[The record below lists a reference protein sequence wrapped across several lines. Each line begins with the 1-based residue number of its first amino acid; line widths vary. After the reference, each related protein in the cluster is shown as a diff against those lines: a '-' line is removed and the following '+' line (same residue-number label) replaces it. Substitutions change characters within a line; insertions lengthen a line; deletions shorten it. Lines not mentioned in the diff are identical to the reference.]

1 MFTPADI
8 RSPLLLIK
16 SKKLSEQP
24 GMVLLGSPPRW
35 HKLNPGDEVPKDV
48 HHALHKKGEI
58 AAATKLSKD
67 PEFQKLSPEEQVA
80 KVQAHAK
87 EVQDKNTASSKVAT
101 WKKKILS
108 GQAPQPLE
116 WKSFFALPRDKQ
128 NALFAELKADPETAA
143 KLDEAMAKFRMEA
156 VKNIQEKAAE
166 PEKTVEPEKV
176 EPVKK
181 PDEEPKP
188 EPVKAENPEPAKAD
202 PTEKPTK
209 AGEADKPE
217 ANDSPSQSA
226 AALVEEYEKANFSPE
241 KKEAIRKKVS
251 GLSADVQVEFVKRLN
266 QKSKGK
272 LYEYEPK
279 APDDAAK
286 ESHASLMQW
295 FKDRAKSLGLS
306 EKQYSATHEFG
317 FMVEPILSALFKPV
331 QEAYD
336 RKHTKFAS
344 EKMKELKDA
353 GLKVGDTVERYLSG
367 AFLQT
372 QKYSGTIAVKKGVP
386 VVKLDMDMPVAG
398 KGGKVQYLKTVSWDS
413 TWKLPGQLSDQEQYI
428 ADLLDG
434 KGDHYEVMAAK
445 KHASKEYWD
454 TWSTPWRIAGIKD
467 LAKKLKDAGANQDK
481 AQEADKK
488 PDIEAD
494 KKPADPDEYEA
505 KIQEY
510 ATGATYKQKAYK
522 ILSKDPDWQKLSAK
536 DKFEE
541 LHNWYLMEQEKASLS
556 GAMAKFKAAL
566 LSGKAPTKALVEKF
580 NGLSKDDQAKVL
592 KPVFE
597 QKDKAEIGKLL
608 EQAGAGNAP
617 KAESQ
622 KASETDSPKD
632 GDTKQG
638 ADGLLVFKNGRWHK
652 QGEPEKAEQP
662 KAKLDKKL
670 TAKAA
675 EALAYELG
683 KKAHAAGH
691 SAPATDDDLLKL
703 LGQLSDA
710 GVSTS
715 AAQKAWYKGKTDAML
730 AAPVPGWTDSENQ
743 ELAQAM
749 GGESPAEAQTGKG
762 TAWVTALAAGK
773 KPDADIDNAIVT
785 MPEERQQ
792 ELFTKAAA
800 SWAKTQELDAD
811 ENGVALGKLV
821 LSDVMNDREHHEGD
835 IKTINGVSYI
845 LQNGRWH
852 RVQKSTDYGPQQKLE
867 AMQALGSSDLMDEI
881 DSGKISAKTDK
892 LLDVMGPEAKASF
905 YNWVATYKDYG
916 FTVYRKAAVCAAYG
930 HPNEVLLKDG
940 TWVPFDPAMTTT
952 SLAVPSDIHLQ
963 AVKEATL
970 AAQNE
975 PSTGPENPDT
985 PQSFGHGTVTFVGP
999 SKLHDLLAGKGWN
1012 VSDGPNFKHTFLK
1025 NMLDWSISQSKDDYN
1040 DWKQSM
1046 FYLHDMFP
1054 VGATVKFDDSG
1065 KATWKVIQGE
1075 KGVTFKNVLT
1085 GEIQNYKNK
1094 EDVAQLMGVLW
1105 NVNPTVIPPGHPAG
1119 KTIRDPVSDTVK
1131 VDSPEINVNGISY
1144 KKVDD
1149 VWQFK
1154 NSHGDWVAP
1163 QFSEEAISTLE
1174 SKLAEMASGQPQGTV
1189 KIDGYPN
1196 VNFKKVDGEWKVVL
1210 EDGGLY
1216 PAGPVATGMLEKQYG
1231 AKSSDSSIITMD
1243 LPFVGETN
1251 YKKING
1257 VWMTE
1262 DQKGNPDAGWHAI
1275 NQDGGIVKDLE
1286 DKLKAS
1292 QGDSY
1297 DVMQHPAVKDYIEML
1312 SHSVNPTSG
1321 QTISL
1326 NSAIG
1331 DNGTKAHDEVI
1342 KQAAKE
1348 YAKLHNLKDNDP
1360 DDQALALDIVS
1371 ALAYG
1376 DQGPQE
1382 GDTKTK
1388 NGHTYQ
1394 LINGRWHRVDKDQDT
1409 VTLPGHHGAK
1419 FKNIDGVWKAVM
1431 DDKLYNVNETTKN
1444 QLNEKY
1450 GSGSPGL
1457 SEVDKGQ
1464 GEDTVKKPA
1473 ETVSPLDAIKPPHQ
1487 AIDDSN
1493 LSPIQKEKLKEQLEN
1508 LKTAAQQDGISA
1520 FKGVVKHMTKSGKTH
1535 VKIPNVYKIIVHDNK
1550 DWNKPWSNELLQYIQ
1565 DLKAATELAS
1575 GKKPKKAAT
1584 KKTSTASAPSKP
1596 VSLASKTEAIDDWKQ
1611 VGGQGGYNPGGTYQ
1625 DANGEEWYCK
1635 FPEGGDAVV
1644 KNELLAVQLYKA
1656 AGLTVPDVK
1665 LVSKNGKIGLGSK
1678 ILKGAVEDKEW
1689 LKNGGGPGVMEGFA
1703 IDAWLANWDTV
1714 GNNPAAGKG
1723 FDNILKMPD
1732 GSAARI
1738 DAGGAMLYGGA
1749 GSLKGDKFGDV
1760 VTEMETLRD
1769 ASKNP
1774 NTAKVF
1780 GQMTAADI
1788 KASVEKLALLSDVK
1802 IGTAVMLNGP
1812 GSIHD
1817 RIALFKKLLAR
1828 KASILSKFPDLRPK
1842 AKEAV
1847 FDPDKIHTPPNFLN
1861 WGESGKSGPATLH
1874 DKNVANQEGVN
1885 KLFEVA
1891 KQTGDI
1897 EAIKAVQFPFI
1908 DKDGKVTH
1916 YVSAL
1921 DHPSQWVSG
1930 YATQMVNEINNQMSP
1945 EQLSSLEF
1953 EDGAHPL
1960 SVLSAMFPA
1969 VDPGTFTDKIGN
1981 YCNLGYVGTF
1991 DKQDL
1996 GLPPDKTYKS
2006 GALTESTYAEAAKD
2020 AWKKMPAYQ
2029 QQAVQSYTGSGYGSM
2044 NGGLWKGNPSGSAK
2058 AAKEALQTLSHPI
2071 ESGTVLSR
2079 RIALHGEELDK
2090 LVGGNGKPSS
2100 EGKILMEPA
2109 IQSTSINPG
2118 VWTGGKNV
2126 SYRMTVGPGVKG
2138 LYVGYGSKPGG
2149 GAISVNASEQEILLP
2164 PDTKMLV
2171 QKITKTTTGTPDGF
2185 GGHGAQ
2191 YVIEVVILPN

>member
-16 SKKLSEQP
+16 SKKISEQP
-24 GMVLLGSPPRW
+24 GMVLMGHPARW
-35 HKLNPGDEVPKDV
+35 RKLNPDDEVPKDV

-67 PEFQKLSPEEQVA
+67 PEFQKLSPKEQVA

-128 NALFAELKADPETAA
+128 NALFAELKSNPETAA
-143 KLDEAMAKFRMEA
+143 VLDEAMVKFRMEA
-156 VKNIQEKAAE
+156 VKHMQEQK
-166 PEKTVEPEKV
+166 VEPEQATEKA
-176 EPVKK
+176 EPVKA
-181 PDEEPKP
+181 EEPKP
-188 EPVKAENPEPAKAD
+188 EPEKPAKPEPAKTDEPEKAEPVKAED
-202 PTEKPTK
+202 PAKPEPV
-209 AGEADKPE
+209 AEDKP
-217 ANDSPSQSA
+217 
-226 AALVEEYEKANFSPE
+226 
-241 KKEAIRKKVS
+241 
-251 GLSADVQVEFVKRLN
+251 
-266 QKSKGK
+266 
-272 LYEYEPK
+272 
-279 APDDAAK
+279 APA
-286 ESHASLMQW
+286 
-295 FKDRAKSLGLS
+295 
-306 EKQYSATHEFG
+306 
-317 FMVEPILSALFKPV
+317 KPV
-331 QEAYD
+331 EA
-336 RKHTKFAS
+336 K
-344 EKMKELKDA
+344 
-353 GLKVGDTVERYLSG
+353 
-367 AFLQT
+367 
-372 QKYSGTIAVKKGVP
+372 
-386 VVKLDMDMPVAG
+386 
-398 KGGKVQYLKTVSWDS
+398 
-413 TWKLPGQLSDQEQYI
+413 
-428 ADLLDG
+428 
-434 KGDHYEVMAAK
+434 
-445 KHASKEYWD
+445 
-454 TWSTPWRIAGIKD
+454 
-467 LAKKLKDAGANQDK
+467 QDK
-481 AQEADKK
+481 APEADKK

-494 KKPADPDEYEA
+494 QKPAEPDDYDA

-536 DKFEE
+536 DKFEA
-541 LHNWYLMEQEKASLS
+541 LHDQYLMEQEKASLS

-580 NGLSKDDQAKVL
+580 NSLSKDDQAKVL

-617 KAESQ
+617 KPESQ
-622 KASETDSPKD
+622 KASEADSPKD

-652 QGEPEKAEQP
+652 QGEPEKAAKPEPAERVKPAKMVKTRTVEKKTKKTKIKSEPPTLNYWTSKTNAVNHIKINPPVGKKFSEKESADLKGWLESEGYDVKIYDSFIDVFDPAYGSAISNIPSGSALQKEN
-662 KAKLDKKL
+662 KAKESQQAYSEKKKESEDAKSGEYENSPSYAWIESKMGSDFTNTHNKLMLARFLDGVDKQFNGLTSKGWIEPLTQLGYKHKPGDGNDVVFKFLKDSYLKDKTEGKPEPDKKL

-691 SAPATDDDLLKL
+691 LAPATDADLLKL

-715 AAQKAWYKGKTDAML
+715 AAQKAWYKGKTEAML

-749 GGESPAEAQTGKG
+749 GGDAPAETKVGKG

-792 ELFTKAAA
+792 ELFMKAAA
-800 SWAKTQELDAD
+800 SWAKTQELDTD

-867 AMQALGSSDLMDEI
+867 AMQALSQSDVVQEI
-881 DSGKISAKTDK
+881 WDGKISAKTDK
-892 LLDVMGPEAKASF
+892 YLDAMGPDAKATY
-905 YNWVATYKDYG
+905 YNMVAEYAKSSNQ
-916 FTVYRKAAVCAAYG
+916 VYVNGALSALYG
-930 HPNEVLLKDG
+930 HPGEMLSVSG
-940 TWVPFDPAMTTT
+940 SWVPFDSDALSTTY
-952 SLAVPSDIHLQ
+952 AFPYQVREKAI
-963 AVKEATL
+963 KEATL

-985 PQSFGHGTVTFVGP
+985 PQSFGHGTVTFIGP
-999 SKLHDLLAGKGWN
+999 SKLHDLLAGKGWDI
-1012 VSDGPNFKHTFLK
+1012 SQGPNFKHKF
-1025 NMLDWSISQSKDDYN
+1025 MSGSIMDWSISQSKDDYN
-1040 DWKQSM
+1040 DWKQTV
-1046 FYLHDMFP
+1046 FHLHDMFP

-1085 GEIQNYKNK
+1085 GEVQNYKNK

-1119 KTIRDPVSDTVK
+1119 KTLRDPVSDTVK
-1131 VDSPEINVNGISY
+1131 VDSPEIDLYGMTY
-1144 KKVDD
+1144 KKIDD
-1149 VWQFK
+1149 AWHHK
-1154 NSHGDWVAP
+1154 GPHGNW
-1163 QFSEEAISTLE
+1163 I
-1174 SKLAEMASGQPQGTV
+1174 KMAGV
-1189 KIDGYPN
+1189 
-1196 VNFKKVDGEWKVVL
+1196 
-1210 EDGGLY
+1210 
-1216 PAGPVATGMLEKQYG
+1216 GPVIGELEASLADLQPKPWLDEMFKQG
-1231 AKSSDSSIITMD
+1231 ESEGESPVITMD

-1251 YKKING
+1251 YKKVNG

-1292 QGDSY
+1292 QGDGY

-1321 QTISL
+1321 QGSSL
-1326 NSAIG
+1326 HAAIG
-1331 DNGTKAHDEVI
+1331 VDNTKVYDEVI
-1342 KQAAKE
+1342 KQAAKT

-1371 ALAYG
+1371 ELAYG
-1376 DQGPQE
+1376 DKGPQE

-1394 LINGRWHRVDKDQDT
+1394 LINGRWHRVDKDQ
-1409 VTLPGHHGAK
+1409 
-1419 FKNIDGVWKAVM
+1419 KA
-1431 DDKLYNVNETTKN
+1431 DDK
-1444 QLNEKY
+1444 
-1450 GSGSPGL
+1450 
-1457 SEVDKGQ
+1457 
-1464 GEDTVKKPA
+1464 PA
-1473 ETVSPLDAIKPPHQ
+1473 SPLDAIKPPHQ
-1487 AIDDSN
+1487 AIDDSG
-1493 LSPIQKEKLKEQLEN
+1493 LKQMTKDKLKEQLEN
-1508 LKTAAQQDGISA
+1508 LKASAQQDGISA
-1520 FKGVVKHMTKSGKTH
+1520 FKGVVKHMTKSGKTI
-1535 VKIPNVYKIIVHDNK
+1535 VSLPNGYKIHIHDNQAY
-1550 DWNKPWSNELLQYIQ
+1550 NKPWANEVLQYIH

-1596 VSLASKTEAIDDWKQ
+1596 ASLSSKTEAIDDWKQ
-1611 VGGQGGYNPGGTYQ
+1611 VGGQGGYNPGGTYR
-1625 DANGEEWYCK
+1625 DANGDDWYCK

-1732 GSAARI
+1732 GTAARI

-1991 DKQDL
+1991 EKQDL

-2079 RIALHGEELDK
+2079 RIALNWEELDK

-2109 IQSTSINPG
+2109 IQSTSINPS

>member
-24 GMVLLGSPPRW
+24 GMVLMGNPPRW
-35 HKLNPGDEVPKDV
+35 HQLKPDEVVPKDV

-128 NALFAELKADPETAA
+128 NALFAELKTDPETAA

-156 VKNIQEKAAE
+156 VKHMQEQPADKA
-166 PEKTVEPEKV
+166 VEPEKDKQAEKPV
-176 EPVKK
+176 EELK
-181 PDEEPKP
+181 PLDHGELNIPGKTNKINAELDKYKAQQAKQANKTEDKP
-188 EPVKAENPEPAKAD
+188 EPKKPVEAKQEKAQEEDKKPGTVSVSRFQLGKAINFFLAGNGGS
-202 PTEKPTK
+202 TLKPSDI
-209 AGEADKPE
+209 AI
-217 ANDSPSQSA
+217 SQA
-226 AALVEEYEKANFSPE
+226 AAHFGIT
-241 KKEAIRKKVS
+241 KKEAKKAFDAYTWGDEALKPNEKVDVS
-251 GLSADVQVEFVKRLN
+251 TEGWEQANPTQ
-266 QKSKGK
+266 
-272 LYEYEPK
+272 
-279 APDDAAK
+279 AK
-286 ESHASLMQW
+286 
-295 FKDRAKSLGLS
+295 
-306 EKQYSATHEFG
+306 
-317 FMVEPILSALFKPV
+317 
-331 QEAYD
+331 
-336 RKHTKFAS
+336 
-344 EKMKELKDA
+344 
-353 GLKVGDTVERYLSG
+353 
-367 AFLQT
+367 
-372 QKYSGTIAVKKGVP
+372 
-386 VVKLDMDMPVAG
+386 
-398 KGGKVQYLKTVSWDS
+398 
-413 TWKLPGQLSDQEQYI
+413 
-428 ADLLDG
+428 
-434 KGDHYEVMAAK
+434 
-445 KHASKEYWD
+445 
-454 TWSTPWRIAGIKD
+454 
-467 LAKKLKDAGANQDK
+467 N
-481 AQEADKK
+481 

-494 KKPADPDEYEA
+494 QKPAEPDDYEA

-541 LHNWYLMEQEKASLS
+541 LHNWYLMEQEKASLA

-617 KAESQ
+617 KAENQ

-652 QGEPEKAEQP
+652 QGEPGKAEATQEPAKAEQ
-662 KAKLDKKL
+662 AKPDKKL

-683 KKAHAAGH
+683 KKAYAAGYAAPILDPELMDLIKQLPDYS
-691 SAPATDDDLLKL
+691 SASK
-703 LGQLSDA
+703 
-710 GVSTS
+710 
-715 AAQKAWYKGKTDAML
+715 AAFKAWQKGKIEAMVH
-730 AAPVPGWTDSENQ
+730 APVPGWTDAENQ

-749 GGESPAEAQTGKG
+749 DGDAPAETQVGKG

-800 SWAKTQELDAD
+800 AWAKTQELESD
-811 ENGVALGKLV
+811 ENGAALGKLV

-867 AMQALGSSDLMDEI
+867 AMQALSQGDVVQEI
-881 DSGKISAKTDK
+881 WDGKISAKTDQY
-892 LLDVMGPEAKASF
+892 LDAVGPDAKAAF
-905 YNWVATYKDYG
+905 YSMVIDHGKSSNQ
-916 FTVYRKAAVCAAYG
+916 VYVNGALSALYG
-930 HPNEVLLKDG
+930 HPWEMLSVSG
-940 TWVPFDPAMTTT
+940 SWVPFDSDAPSTTY
-952 SLAVPSDIHLQ
+952 AFPYQVREKAIE
-963 AVKEATL
+963 EATL

-999 SKLHDLLAGKGWN
+999 SKLHDLLSGKGWN
-1012 VSDGPNFKHTFLK
+1012 VSDGPNFKHKFMSGSIMDL
-1025 NMLDWSISQSKDDYN
+1025 SISQAKDDYS
-1040 DWKQSM
+1040 DWKQTV
-1046 FYLHDMFP
+1046 FHLHDMFP

-1085 GEIQNYKNK
+1085 GEVQNYKNK

-1119 KTIRDPVSDTVK
+1119 KTLRDPVSDTVK

-1163 QFSEEAISTLE
+1163 QFTEEAISTLE
-1174 SKLAEMASGQPQGTV
+1174 SKLADLQPKPWLDEMFKQGESA
-1189 KIDGYPN
+1189 
-1196 VNFKKVDGEWKVVL
+1196 GESPVV
-1210 EDGGLY
+1210 
-1216 PAGPVATGMLEKQYG
+1216 
-1231 AKSSDSSIITMD
+1231 TMD

-1275 NQDGGIVKDLE
+1275 NQDGGMIKDLE

-1292 QGDSY
+1292 QGDGY

-1331 DNGTKAHDEVI
+1331 DNGTKVYDEVV
-1342 KQAAKE
+1342 KQAAKA

-1376 DQGPQE
+1376 DKGPQE

-1394 LINGRWHRVDKDQDT
+1394 LINGRWHRVDKDQEG
-1409 VTLPGHHGAK
+1409 VIVPGFPNYENTK
-1419 FKNIDGVWKAVM
+1419 FKKTGDAWEFLTSDGEWNPVGYSMAEKLDEYVANKAGKQ
-1431 DDKLYNVNETTKN
+1431 DEQSAK
-1444 QLNEKY
+1444 
-1450 GSGSPGL
+1450 
-1457 SEVDKGQ
+1457 
-1464 GEDTVKKPA
+1464 
-1473 ETVSPLDAIKPPHQ
+1473 VSPIDAIKPPHQ
-1487 AIDDSN
+1487 AIDDSG
-1493 LSPIQKEKLKEQLEN
+1493 LKQMTKDKLKEKLEN
-1508 LKTAAQQDGISA
+1508 LKVSAQQDGISA
-1520 FKGVVKHMTKSGKTH
+1520 FKGVLKHMTKSGKTI
-1535 VKIPNVYKIIVHDNK
+1535 VSLPNGYSIHIHDNQAY
-1550 DWNKPWSNELLQYIQ
+1550 NKPWANEVLQYIH
-1565 DLKAATELAS
+1565 DLKAATQLAS

-1732 GSAARI
+1732 GTAARI

-1991 DKQDL
+1991 EKQDL

-2020 AWKKMPAYQ
+2020 AWKKMPSYQ

-2109 IQSTSINPG
+2109 IQSTSINPS